1 MHRELTDK
9 QRATLNL
16 IERAWRETGVA
27 PSVEELSRALGVK
40 KSTTHERL
48 IALKRKG
55 YLEHVEG
62 QARTWR
68 PTNTLVSQQRDELR
82 APIVGRVSAGAP
94 IFAQENIEG
103 WVNLTRPA
111 HGQLVFA
118 LRVCGES
125 MRDAGILDGDL
136 VLIRQQPTAE
146 DGDIV
151 LALIDDQDATIKRL
165 RRYSDAITLQPEN
178 PSFEPI
184 TLPADRVQVQ
194 GKVIG
199 LQRDYE

>member
-1 MHRELTDK
+1 MPRELTVK
-9 QRATLNL
+9 QRATLTL
-16 IERAWRETGVA
+16 IEEAWQETGVA
-27 PSVEELSRALGVK
+27 PSVEELARALGIK

-55 YLEHVEG
+55 YLEHIEG

-68 PTNTLVSQQRDELR
+68 PTGTLVGAQRAEDR

-103 WVNLTRPA
+103 WVTLSRPA
-111 HGQLVFA
+111 KGQPIFA

-125 MRDAGILDGDL
+125 MRDAGILDRDL
-136 VLIRQQPTAE
+136 VLIRQQQTAE

-165 RRYSDAITLQPEN
+165 RLRADSITLQPEN
-178 PSFEPI
+178 PSFQPI